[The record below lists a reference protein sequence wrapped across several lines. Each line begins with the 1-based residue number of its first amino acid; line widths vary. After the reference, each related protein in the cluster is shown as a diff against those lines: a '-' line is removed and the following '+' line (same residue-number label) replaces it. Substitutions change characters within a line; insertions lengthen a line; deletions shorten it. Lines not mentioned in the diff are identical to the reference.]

1 MGSQTGVDAIAH
13 VIGLSVA
20 PVFLLSGVS
29 AMLGVLSNRV
39 ARIIDRARLLEGRVP
54 DASTDRQAALH
65 DEIRVLAGRARLV
78 NRAITMCTVCA
89 LLICGVVISL
99 FLGAFFRVDVS
110 NVIGVLFIA
119 ALTSLGLGLATFLR
133 EMNMATRNLR
143 IGVHVTD
150 RDG

>member
-39 ARIIDRARLLEGRVP
+39 ARIIDRARMLEGRVP
-54 DASTDRQAALH
+54 DASPARQAALH
-65 DEIRVLAGRARLV
+65 DEIRVLAVRARLMY
-78 NRAITMCTVCA
+78 RAITLCTVCA

-119 ALTSLGLGLATFLR
+119 GLTSLGLGLATFLR

-143 IGVHVTD
+143 IGVQLTE
-150 RDG
+150 RD